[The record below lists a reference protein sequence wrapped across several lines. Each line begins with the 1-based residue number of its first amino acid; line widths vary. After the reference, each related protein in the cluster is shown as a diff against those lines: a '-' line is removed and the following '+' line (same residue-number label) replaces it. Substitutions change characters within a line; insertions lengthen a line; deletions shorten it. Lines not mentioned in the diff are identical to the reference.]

1 MEKFGLGMEEME
13 LNLYS
18 RKVLI
23 KAKCREILPNYLR
36 FVKGVV
42 DCEDLPL
49 NISREQYQDTLLM
62 NKLRQVITSRILK
75 MLVDEANKNP
85 EDYLKWYNDF

>member
-1 MEKFGLGMEEME
+1 
-13 LNLYS
+13 
-18 RKVLI
+18 
-23 KAKCREILPNYLR
+23 
-36 FVKGVV
+36 
-42 DCEDLPL
+42 
-49 NISREQYQDTLLM
+49 M